1 MSFHPTQ
8 EHSPTN
14 MLFFGSVG
22 HAAPKRPSVS
32 GFAKRKSSSG
42 NKLSV

>member
-1 MSFHPTQ
+1 MSVHPKH

-14 MLFFGSVG
+14 MFFGSVG
-22 HAAPKRPSVS
+22 QAAPKRPSVS